1 MQQGCLATPTTCRV
15 IDSQRDLYI
24 TDRQLTR
31 GGQWCISCF
40 WPGICVLNSHGPPAG
55 WHKADG
61 SLRAAFLMGQG
72 SVVSFSFSSATVRG
86 WREKELKGQEKR
98 RSKLDC
104 VMCWNVTHV
113 PEIPDSSHHPNTP
126 LLDLGKLRTDS
137 DIKTKI
143 CSKGIEWMTAEKQM
157 NRLILRWLR
166 S

>member
-86 WREKELKGQEKR
+86 WREKEQKGQEKR

-104 VMCWNVTHV
+104 ADVLKC
-113 PEIPDSSHHPNTP
+113 DSCARNSWFLPPPKHPTVGSRETRDRFWHQNY
-126 LLDLGKLRTDS
+126 D
-137 DIKTKI
+137 
-143 CSKGIEWMTAEKQM
+143 KQ
-157 NRLILRWLR
+157 
-166 S
+166 